1 MSAPD
6 LSQAGPWQ
14 QLFAHAMRL
23 MSHLESQVANPG
35 WSFGGGTV
43 LMLRI
48 GHRQSRDID
57 LFIPDPQMLGYLS
70 PRLSEVAEAIT
81 TDYEE
86 NAEFI
91 KLYLPHGEIDVVVG
105 EALTA
110 APFDLV
116 SHGGRDIRVETS
128 AEILA
133 KKLWHR
139 GDRGAARD
147 LFDLC
152 AVAQHEPEAIA
163 QAAPFFSRFAAQF
176 IHRLQDR
183 ADIARKEFDAID
195 ALGFNRTFDECLDQ
209 AREILGP
216 CIRLG

>member
-14 QLFAHAMRL
+14 HLFEHAMRL

-105 EALTA
+105 KALTA

-163 QAAPFFSRFAAQF
+163 QAAPFFSRHAAQF

-183 ADIARKEFDAID
+183 AHIARKEFDAID

>member
-14 QLFAHAMRL
+14 HLFEHAMRL

-70 PRLSEVAEAIT
+70 PRLSEVTEAIT

-105 EALTA
+105 EALTV

-163 QAAPFFSRFAAQF
+163 QAAPFFSRHAAQF

-183 ADIARKEFDAID
+183 AHMARKEFDAID
-195 ALGFNRTFDECLDQ
+195 ALGFNQTFDECLDQ

>member
-14 QLFAHAMRL
+14 HLFEHAMRL

-163 QAAPFFSRFAAQF
+163 QAAPFFSRHAAQF

-183 ADIARKEFDAID
+183 AHMARKEFDAID
-195 ALGFNRTFDECLDQ
+195 ALGFNQTFDECLDQ

>member
-6 LSQAGPWQ
+6 LSQPGPWQ
-14 QLFAHAMRL
+14 HLFERAMQL

-43 LMLRI
+43 LMLRM

-70 PRLSEVAEAIT
+70 PRLSEEVQAIT

-139 GDRGAARD
+139 GDRGTARD

-152 AVAQHEPEAIA
+152 AVARHEPEALA
-163 QAAPFFSRFAAQF
+163 RAAPFFSRHAAQF

-183 ADIARKEFDAID
+183 ADIARREFAAID
-195 ALGFNRTFDECLDQ
+195 ALGFNQTFDECLDQ

-216 CIRLG
+216 SIRRG

>member
-1 MSAPD
+1 MSVPD

-14 QLFAHAMRL
+14 YLFEHAMRL
-23 MSHLESQVANPG
+23 MSHLESQVANPS

>member
-14 QLFAHAMRL
+14 HLFEHAMRL

-70 PRLSEVAEAIT
+70 PRLSEVTEAIT

-105 EALTA
+105 EALTV

-163 QAAPFFSRFAAQF
+163 QAAPFFSRHATQF

-183 ADIARKEFDAID
+183 AHMARKEFDAID
-195 ALGFNRTFDECLDQ
+195 ALGFNQTFDECLDQ

>member
-14 QLFAHAMRL
+14 HLFEHAMRL

-86 NAEFI
+86 SAEFI

-163 QAAPFFSRFAAQF
+163 QAAPFFSRHAAQF

-183 ADIARKEFDAID
+183 AHMARKEFDAID
-195 ALGFNRTFDECLDQ
+195 ALGFNQTFDECLDQ

>member
-1 MSAPD
+1 MSVPD

-14 QLFAHAMRL
+14 YLFEHAMRL

-43 LMLRI
+43 LMLRS

>member
-14 QLFAHAMRL
+14 HLFEHAVRL
-23 MSHLESQVANPG
+23 MSHLESQVTDPG
-35 WSFGGGTV
+35 WTFGGGTV

-70 PRLSEVAEAIT
+70 PRLSDVAEAIT

-91 KLYLPHGEIDVVVG
+91 KLYLPHGEIDIVVG

-116 SHGGRDIRVETS
+116 SRGGRNIRVETN

-139 GDRGAARD
+139 GDRGTARD

-152 AVAQHEPEAIA
+152 AVARHEPEAIA
-163 QAAPFFSRFAAQF
+163 QAAPFFSRHAAQF

-183 ADIARKEFDAID
+183 ADIARREFAAID
-195 ALGFNRTFDECLDQ
+195 ALGFNQTFDECLDQ

-216 CIRLG
+216 SIRRG

>member
-14 QLFAHAMRL
+14 HLFEHAMRL

-105 EALTA
+105 EALTV

-163 QAAPFFSRFAAQF
+163 QAAPFFSRHAAQF

-183 ADIARKEFDAID
+183 AHMARKEFDAID
-195 ALGFNRTFDECLDQ
+195 ALGFNQTFDECLDQ